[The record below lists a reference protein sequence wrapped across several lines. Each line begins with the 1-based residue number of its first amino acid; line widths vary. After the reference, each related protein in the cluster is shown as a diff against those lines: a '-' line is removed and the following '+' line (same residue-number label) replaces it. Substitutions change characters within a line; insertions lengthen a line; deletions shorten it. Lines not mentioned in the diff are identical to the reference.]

1 MKNSSAAKRIL
12 ISLLLG
18 LMCYSV
24 TNAQKWDTT
33 FFAADELEGIEA
45 YYAFHIMDATGNV
58 FNFWSN
64 DDKNFRVVCSSG
76 IFNWSGNFHI
86 VKATIGYYD
95 VSNKLVEKKD
105 IQLVVADGQGD
116 VAEPNTSIGI
126 SSISNKKKAIQLLNY
141 LQNEE
146 GYVRILIPLYGRN
159 DKFDLTIPCIRNT
172 NNR

>member
-1 MKNSSAAKRIL
+1 MKHKLFMIAATMIA
-12 ISLLLG
+12 ITIPQ
-18 LMCYSV
+18 V
-24 TNAQKWDTT
+24 ANAQKWDTT
-33 FFAADELEGIEA
+33 FFAADELERIEA
-45 YYAFHIMDATGNV
+45 YYAFHVTDSTGNV

-64 DDKNFRVVCSSG
+64 DNKNFRVVSSSG

-95 VSNKLVEKKD
+95 VSNKLIERND
-105 IQLVVADGQGD
+105 IQLVVADGRGD
-116 VAEPNTSIGI
+116 MAEPNTSIGI
-126 SSISNKKKAIQLLNY
+126 GSISNKKKAIELLNY

-159 DKFDLTIPCIRNT
+159 DKFDLTIPCIRNS

>member
-1 MKNSSAAKRIL
+1 M
-12 ISLLLG
+12 G

-24 TNAQKWDTT
+24 ANAQKWDTT

-45 YYAFHIMDATGNV
+45 YYAYHITDSTGNV

-76 IFNWSGNFHI
+76 IFDWSGNFHI

-95 VSNKLVEKKD
+95 ASKKLIEKKD
-105 IQLVVADGQGD
+105 IQLVVADGRGD
-116 VAEPNTSIGI
+116 VAELNTSIGI
-126 SSISNKKKAIQLLNY
+126 TAVSNKKKAIQLLNY
-141 LQNEE
+141 LRDEE

-172 NNR
+172 NN